1 MPRRHLILINFA
13 VIVDLPIRL
22 LTDTEFLL
30 GDDCAV
36 TIDVLANQVIQ
47 EAAALTYENLQS
59 ACGSVVLVV
68 LLQVLG
74 QVLDALREQS
84 DLAFGASRVAFTFA
98 ILCENLL
105 FLFC

>member
-59 ACGSVVLVV
+59 ASGSEVLVV